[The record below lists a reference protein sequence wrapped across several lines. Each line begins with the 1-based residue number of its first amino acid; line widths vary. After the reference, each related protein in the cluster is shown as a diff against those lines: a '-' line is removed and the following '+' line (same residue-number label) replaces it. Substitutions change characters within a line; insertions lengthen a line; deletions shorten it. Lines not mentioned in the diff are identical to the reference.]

1 MQVSGSGGGAVDPAF
16 YRAASAKQGGAGKQT
31 DAAARVGSADT
42 ANAGGSGA
50 DAPASS
56 ETGVKVRLGEPERRA
71 DDSPLY
77 GATGRLA
84 SETPAASTQDANAQ
98 VGSPPASGE
107 AGHAAVSGVDN
118 GADDQAD
125 NEAAADPQRGD
136 AQTTRAASTHD
147 LPASQSADASA
158 DGSTDPSTDPSTG
171 KQAQSS
177 SPIKSFTYGT
187 LGLES
192 PEQQSEQ
199 KDSYYSAG
207 RWLAAAVTVGGII
220 SLIL

>member
-1 MQVSGSGGGAVDPAF
+1 MQVSGSGGEAVDPAF
-16 YRAASAKQGGAGKQT
+16 YRAASAKQGGAGQQT
-31 DAAARVGSADT
+31 DAAARVGSANT
-42 ANAGGSGA
+42 ANAAGSGA
-50 DAPASS
+50 DASASS
-56 ETGVKVRLGEPERRA
+56 ETGVKVRLGEPARRT

-77 GATGRLA
+77 GASGRLA
-84 SETPAASTQDANAQ
+84 SETQAASTQDVNAQ
-98 VGSPPASGE
+98 AGRPHASGE
-107 AGHAAVSGVDN
+107 AGNAAG
-118 GADDQAD
+118 
-125 NEAAADPQRGD
+125 NEAAADPQSGD

-147 LPASQSADASA
+147 PSASQPADASA
-158 DGSTDPSTDPSTG
+158 NASTDASIKTSTD

-207 RWLAAAVTVGGII
+207 RWLAAAVTIGGIV
-220 SLIL
+220 SLLI

>member
-16 YRAASAKQGGAGKQT
+16 YRAASAKQSG
-31 DAAARVGSADT
+31 AAAQT
-42 ANAGGSGA
+42 

-56 ETGVKVRLGEPERRA
+56 ETGVKVRLGDPARRA

-84 SETPAASTQDANAQ
+84 SDGKAHDSTQGANAQ
-98 VGSPPASGE
+98 AGSSQT
-107 AGHAAVSGVDN
+107 SRD
-118 GADDQAD
+118 GADP
-125 NEAAADPQRGD
+125 EATADPQSGD
-136 AQTTRAASTHD
+136 AQPSSLATSTEEPSASKTASGSPESPTASSD
-147 LPASQSADASA
+147 KPAPSA
-158 DGSTDPSTDPSTG
+158 
-171 KQAQSS
+171 

-192 PEQQSEQ
+192 PAQQSEQ

-207 RWLAAAVTVGGII
+207 RWLAAAVTIGGLI

>member
-1 MQVSGSGGGAVDPAF
+1 MQVSGSGGEAVDPAF
-16 YRAASAKQGGAGKQT
+16 YRAASAKQGGGQQT
-31 DAAARVGSADT
+31 DAAARVSSANA
-42 ANAGGSGA
+42 ANAGASGA

-56 ETGVKVRLGEPERRA
+56 ETGVKVRLGEPARRT

-77 GATGRLA
+77 GASGRLA

-98 VGSPPASGE
+98 LGGPHASGE
-107 AGHAAVSGVDN
+107 AGNAAGNAAGN
-118 GADDQAD
+118 GAG
-125 NEAAADPQRGD
+125 NEATADPQSGD
-136 AQTTRAASTHD
+136 AQTTRAASNHD
-147 LPASQSADASA
+147 LPASPSTDA
-158 DGSTDPSTDPSTG
+158 STDPSTDASTG
-171 KQAQSS
+171 KPAQSS

-220 SLIL
+220 SLLI

>member
-1 MQVSGSGGGAVDPAF
+1 MQVSGSGGEAVDPAF
-16 YRAASAKQGGAGKQT
+16 YRAASAKQGGGQQT
-31 DAAARVGSADT
+31 DAAARVSSANA
-42 ANAGGSGA
+42 ANAGASGA

-56 ETGVKVRLGEPERRA
+56 ETGVKVRLGEPARRT

-77 GATGRLA
+77 GASGRLA

-98 VGSPPASGE
+98 VGGPHASGE
-107 AGHAAVSGVDN
+107 AG
-118 GADDQAD
+118 
-125 NEAAADPQRGD
+125 NEAGNEATADPQSGD
-136 AQTTRAASTHD
+136 AQTTRAASNHD
-147 LPASQSADASA
+147 LPASQSTDA
-158 DGSTDPSTDPSTG
+158 STDPSTDASTG
-171 KQAQSS
+171 KPAQSS

-220 SLIL
+220 SLLI

>member
-1 MQVSGSGGGAVDPAF
+1 MQVSGSGGEAVDPAF
-16 YRAASAKQGGAGKQT
+16 YRAASAKQGGGQQT
-31 DAAARVGSADT
+31 DAAARVSS
-42 ANAGGSGA
+42 ANAENAGASGA

-56 ETGVKVRLGEPERRA
+56 ETGVKVRLGEPARRT

-77 GATGRLA
+77 GASGRLA

-98 VGSPPASGE
+98 VGGPHASGE
-107 AGHAAVSGVDN
+107 AG
-118 GADDQAD
+118 
-125 NEAAADPQRGD
+125 NEAGNEATADPQSGD
-136 AQTTRAASTHD
+136 AQTTRAASNHD
-147 LPASQSADASA
+147 LPASQSTDA
-158 DGSTDPSTDPSTG
+158 STDPSTDASTG
-171 KQAQSS
+171 KPAQSS

-220 SLIL
+220 SLLI

>member
-1 MQVSGSGGGAVDPAF
+1 MQVSGSGGEAVDPAF
-16 YRAASAKQGGAGKQT
+16 YRAASAKQGGGQQT
-31 DAAARVGSADT
+31 DAAARVSSANA
-42 ANAGGSGA
+42 ANAGASGA

-56 ETGVKVRLGEPERRA
+56 ETGVKVRLGDPARRT

-77 GATGRLA
+77 GASGRLA

-98 VGSPPASGE
+98 VGSPSASGE
-107 AGHAAVSGVDN
+107 AGNAAG
-118 GADDQAD
+118 
-125 NEAAADPQRGD
+125 NEATADPQSGD
-136 AQTTRAASTHD
+136 AQTTRAASNHD
-147 LPASQSADASA
+147 LPASQSTDA
-158 DGSTDPSTDPSTG
+158 STDPSTDASTG
-171 KQAQSS
+171 KPAQSS

-220 SLIL
+220 SLLI

>member
-1 MQVSGSGGGAVDPAF
+1 MQVSGSGGEAVDPAF
-16 YRAASAKQGGAGKQT
+16 YRAASAKQGGGQQT
-31 DAAARVGSADT
+31 DAAARVSSANA
-42 ANAGGSGA
+42 ANAGASGA

-56 ETGVKVRLGEPERRA
+56 ETGVKVRLGEPARRT

-77 GATGRLA
+77 GASGRLA

-98 VGSPPASGE
+98 VGSPSASGE
-107 AGHAAVSGVDN
+107 AGNEAGN
-118 GADDQAD
+118 GAG
-125 NEAAADPQRGD
+125 NEATADPQSGD
-136 AQTTRAASTHD
+136 AQTTRAASNHD
-147 LPASQSADASA
+147 LPASQSTDA
-158 DGSTDPSTDPSTG
+158 STDPSTDASTG
-171 KQAQSS
+171 KPAQSS

-220 SLIL
+220 SLLI

>member
-1 MQVSGSGGGAVDPAF
+1 MQVSGSGGEAVDPAF
-16 YRAASAKQGGAGKQT
+16 YRAASAKQGGGQQT
-31 DAAARVGSADT
+31 DAAARVSSANA
-42 ANAGGSGA
+42 ANAGASGA

-56 ETGVKVRLGEPERRA
+56 ETGVKVRLGEPARRT

-77 GATGRLA
+77 GASGRLA

-98 VGSPPASGE
+98 VGGPHASGE
-107 AGHAAVSGVDN
+107 AG
-118 GADDQAD
+118 
-125 NEAAADPQRGD
+125 NEAGNEATADPQSGD
-136 AQTTRAASTHD
+136 AQTTRAASNHD
-147 LPASQSADASA
+147 LPASQS
-158 DGSTDPSTDPSTG
+158 TDPSTDASTG
-171 KQAQSS
+171 KPAQSS

-220 SLIL
+220 SLLI

>member
-1 MQVSGSGGGAVDPAF
+1 MQVSGSGGEAVDPAF
-16 YRAASAKQGGAGKQT
+16 YRAASAKQGGGQQT
-31 DAAARVGSADT
+31 DAAARVRS
-42 ANAGGSGA
+42 ANAANTGASGA

-56 ETGVKVRLGEPERRA
+56 ETGVKVRLGEPARRT

-77 GATGRLA
+77 GASGRLA

-98 VGSPPASGE
+98 VGGPHASGE
-107 AGHAAVSGVDN
+107 AG
-118 GADDQAD
+118 
-125 NEAAADPQRGD
+125 NEAGNEATADPQSGD
-136 AQTTRAASTHD
+136 AQTTRAASNHD
-147 LPASQSADASA
+147 LPASQSTDAF
-158 DGSTDPSTDPSTG
+158 TDPSTDASTG
-171 KQAQSS
+171 KPAQSS

-220 SLIL
+220 SLLI